1 MISIFSSTTEYEYRY
16 LFMIRYC
23 NVNYFGVVCVSVF
36 YYDDA
41 KLLSANCL
49 SSILTSNA
57 SSLLRM
63 RVKNRKY
70 ADGIVLIQLTSVAG
84 FFALLVFIVKAGGG
98 GGRRVLGALKLGG
111 ESLILGVLGRGVVIG
126 AEDLHCLLL
135 LASLDDYGGLGR
147 PAVVRLSRLLLLL
160 LERTNHYL
168 TFLHALTL
176 LRSTTCP
183 AYIL

>member
-1 MISIFSSTTEYEYRY
+1 MF
-16 LFMIRYC
+16 
-23 NVNYFGVVCVSVF
+23 VCF

-84 FFALLVFIVKAGGG
+84 LFALLVFIVKSGGG

-111 ESLILGVLGRGVVIG
+111 ESLILGMLGGGVVIG
-126 AEDLHCLLL
+126 AENLHCLLL
-135 LASLDDYGGLGR
+135 LTSLDD
-147 PAVVRLSRLLLLL
+147 
-160 LERTNHYL
+160 
-168 TFLHALTL
+168 
-176 LRSTTCP
+176 
-183 AYIL
+183 